1 MSRYGGKKMLNGEA
15 VIEIK
20 NLGRVFKKNWALRGI
35 NLEINKGELLGLV
48 CTDGAG
54 KTPLTQSLCAIL
66 DPTEGS
72 IRVNGFDT
80 VKDSSKIT
88 SRIGYMS
95 QAYSLYEDLTVEE
108 NLEFF
113 AKVRGVSQSSYLERK
128 AKLLEFQGL
137 APFLDRRTRHLSGG
151 MQKKLAL
158 SCNLI
163 HEPDILVLDEPTIG
177 VDPLSRRHLWRMIE
191 GYHSQGKTIVLSTSY
206 MEEAKK
212 CGRVAFL
219 LEGRVLGCDRPRA
232 FGKK

>member
-1 MSRYGGKKMLNGEA
+1 MLNGEA

-35 NLEINKGELLGLV
+35 NLEINKGELFGIV
-48 CTDGAG
+48 GPDGSG
-54 KTPLTQSLCAIL
+54 KTTLIQSLCAIL

-113 AKVRGVSQSSYLERK
+113 AKVRNIPEENFIERK
-128 AKLLEFQGL
+128 KRLLEF
-137 APFLDRRTRHLSGG
+137 SGCRKNWPYAVISS
-151 MQKKLAL
+151 M
-158 SCNLI
+158 SLI
-163 HEPDILVLDEPTIG
+163 
-177 VDPLSRRHLWRMIE
+177 S
-191 GYHSQGKTIVLSTSY
+191 
-206 MEEAKK
+206 
-212 CGRVAFL
+212 
-219 LEGRVLGCDRPRA
+219 
-232 FGKK
+232 